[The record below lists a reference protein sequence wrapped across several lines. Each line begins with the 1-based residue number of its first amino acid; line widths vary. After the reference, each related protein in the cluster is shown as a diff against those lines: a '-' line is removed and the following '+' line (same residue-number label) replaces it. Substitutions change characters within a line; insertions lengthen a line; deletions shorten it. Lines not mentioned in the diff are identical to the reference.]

1 MGNVYDNIL
10 HKEIRIQNWVCS
22 MIQFTVKYEC
32 RDIGACLCALNCMPS
47 EDSPDLHIERSWF
60 KQLSPCPMKK
70 QNPV

>member
-22 MIQFTVKYEC
+22 MIQFILKYEY
-32 RDIGACLCALNCMPS
+32 RDRGACLRALNCMPS
-47 EDSPDLHIERSWF
+47 EDSPDLHVELNWL